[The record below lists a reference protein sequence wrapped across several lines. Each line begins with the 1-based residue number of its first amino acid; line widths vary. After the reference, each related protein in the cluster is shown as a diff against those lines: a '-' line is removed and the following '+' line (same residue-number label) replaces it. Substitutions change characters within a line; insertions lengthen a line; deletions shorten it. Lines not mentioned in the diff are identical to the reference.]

1 MINQTTYTINTAAGT
16 VQLTITPVNSL
27 LLNGDF
33 YATGVYKLTD
43 GTVGM
48 GEIVFEENGNDW
60 TYNGMDELNWDEAAK
75 VAEFIKNYKD
85 PAGADPDQLQ
95 SSQ

>member
-1 MINQTTYTINTAAGT
+1 MINQTTYTINTTEGA

-27 LLNGDF
+27 LPGGDF

-43 GTVGM
+43 GAVGM
-48 GEIVFEENGNDW
+48 GEIMFEENMSDW
-60 TYNGMDELNWDEAAK
+60 TYNGMDELTWEEASK

-85 PAGADPDQLQ
+85 PAGADPDLL
-95 SSQ
+95 